1 MATIDLGK
9 IAFTQKGTW
18 ASGTAYT
25 AKDVVQYTDGNDTS
39 SYVAIASST
48 GQAPSTNGTLNS
60 SNWAIFA
67 KGADIGST
75 YQSTFA
81 SGTTYKK
88 GDIVQYTDGDIT
100 SSFVYVNT
108 TPASGQT
115 PATGGTVN
123 TTYWSYLAKGQPQT
137 FSPNDLQNDISTLAL
152 RQSTNEDKSA
162 YNTNSMYVDV
172 FQDSTGVTNLTNTLR
187 SANEFVGSVVSNSDS
202 NYSNVYGIFENSS
215 TNETTNQSGAA
226 STTALTMG
234 DQSFSTTV
242 KKFGTHSLYFA
253 PSRGASSSKSVDFNP
268 SGLGDWK
275 TTSNLYTVEM
285 FIYHTNRNASQVDA
299 DYDDT
304 AIWAVGD
311 TYSSI
316 NVGSTGKIRMNQY
329 NTSASRQFYQWDS
342 NYVLPLNQWVH
353 MAFVWGNSTIKWW
366 ADGVYKGSVPRI
378 TLHSSAPS
386 GMRLGAS
393 SGGDA
398 AGNFDGY
405 MDNIRITKAERYTG
419 TDNISVPTVEFY
431 PNGQFNNASG
441 SFESN
446 VITADATT
454 SKMGAVVTYQDVHG
468 TNTLNTDIVLKLSA
482 DNGSNYSTATLVA
495 QPNFATG
502 TKLAKVNDVSVTGG
516 TQLKYKVEFAN
527 QSDGSK
533 VAAIRGVS
541 LMY

>member
-234 DQSFSTTV
+234 DQSFSTTQ

-285 FIYHTNRNASQVDA
+285 FVYHTNRNASQVDA

-353 MAFVWGNSTIKWW
+353 MAFVWGNSTI
-366 ADGVYKGSVPRI
+366 
-378 TLHSSAPS
+378 
-386 GMRLGAS
+386 
-393 SGGDA
+393 
-398 AGNFDGY
+398 
-405 MDNIRITKAERYTG
+405 
-419 TDNISVPTVEFY
+419 
-431 PNGQFNNASG
+431 
-441 SFESN
+441 
-446 VITADATT
+446 
-454 SKMGAVVTYQDVHG
+454 
-468 TNTLNTDIVLKLSA
+468 
-482 DNGSNYSTATLVA
+482 
-495 QPNFATG
+495 
-502 TKLAKVNDVSVTGG
+502 
-516 TQLKYKVEFAN
+516 
-527 QSDGSK
+527 
-533 VAAIRGVS
+533 
-541 LMY
+541 

>member
-9 IAFTQKGTW
+9 IKLVWRGTY
-18 ASGTAYT
+18 AGGTAYT
-25 AKDVVQYTDGNDTS
+25 VDDVVE
-39 SYVAIASST
+39 
-48 GQAPSTNGTLNS
+48 
-60 SNWAIFA
+60 
-67 KGADIGST
+67 
-75 YQSTFA
+75 
-81 SGTTYKK
+81 
-88 GDIVQYTDGDIT
+88 YTDGDIT
-100 SSFVYVNT
+100 SSFICT
-108 TPASGQT
+108 TNSTGNAPSS
-115 PATGGTVN
+115 GGTVHGS
-123 TTYWSYLAKGQPQT
+123 WALMAKGQPQS
-137 FSPNDLQNDISTLAL
+137 FNSNDLTNDISTLAL

-172 FQDSTGVTNLTNTLR
+172 FQDSTGITNLTNTTR
-187 SANEFVGSVVSNSDS
+187 SANEFVGSVISNTDS
-202 NYSNVYGIFENSS
+202 QYSNVYGIFENSS

-234 DQSFSTTV
+234 DQSFATTQ

-253 PSRGASSSKSVDFNP
+253 PSRGASSAKSVDFNP

-275 TTSNLYTVEM
+275 TTSNYYTLEM

-316 NVGSTGKIRMNQY
+316 NIGSTGKIRMNQY
-329 NTSASRQFYQWDS
+329 NTSASRQFFQWDS
-342 NYVLPLNQWVH
+342 NYILPLNQWVH
-353 MAFVWGNSTIKWW
+353 MVFVWGSTTIKWW
-366 ADGVYKGSVPRI
+366 ADGVYKGSVSRI
-378 TLHSSAPS
+378 ALHSAAPS

-393 SGGDA
+393 AGGDA

-419 TDNISVPTVEFY
+419 TDNITVPTVEHY

-446 VITADATT
+446 AITADATT
-454 SKMGAVVTYQDVHG
+454 TKMGAIITYENTSG
-468 TNTLNTDIVLKLSA
+468 TNTLNTDIILKLSA
-482 DNGSNYSTATLVA
+482 NNGTNYTTATLTA
-495 QPNFATG
+495 MPDFATG
-502 TKLAKVNDVSVTGG
+502 TKMAKVNDVTVTGG
-516 TQLKYKVEFAN
+516 TQLKYKIEIAN
-527 QSDGSK
+527 QSQGSK
-533 VAAIRGVS
+533 VAQIRGVS